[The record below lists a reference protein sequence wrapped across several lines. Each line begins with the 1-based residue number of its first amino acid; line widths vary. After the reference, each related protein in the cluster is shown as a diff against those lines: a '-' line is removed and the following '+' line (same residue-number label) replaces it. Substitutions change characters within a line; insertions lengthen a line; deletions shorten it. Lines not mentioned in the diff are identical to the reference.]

1 MDLWKPSF
9 WYERNFPMVSEIEV
23 DNRIFVLGLDN
34 LYRTAMKEYES
45 QTLLPSARVVAQ
57 RLRVQ
62 RADVPI
68 EGYYHET
75 DQLTEYFQLM
85 RSLQEVGEDRESEVK
100 NLQEFQM
107 IWDLTNS
114 PLYGRPQRMGH
125 LLPAGRDPLSQALLD
140 TRPTWNVERLAQAA
154 YEASIQYDDISLV
167 GLAARTQDAVILAA
181 VRESAVLYAEV
192 MSFGIH
198 VEPEF
203 SFKWCV
209 DDELAAAANRF
220 IETFNRFVPGALP
233 EAEAGNAEKFYQGF
247 KDNDVIGRC
256 VRIGKGSGGSPFYHW
271 AISTRNIPGNQVEL
285 EIDEFWSTNIWTT
298 EKYRSYQNWSDGMKL
313 FKESGVPE
321 DEWRML

>member
-1 MDLWKPSF
+1 MDIWKPSF
-9 WYERNFPMVSEIEV
+9 WYERNYPTVSEIEV

-62 RADVPI
+62 RADVPV

-75 DQLTEYFQLM
+75 SQLTEYFQLM
-85 RSLQEVGEDRESEVK
+85 RGLQEVSQGRESEVK
-100 NLQEFQM
+100 NLHEFQM

-114 PLYGRPQRMGH
+114 PLYGRPQRKGK
-125 LLPAGRDPLSQALLD
+125 LFPVGRDPLSQALSD
-140 TRPTWNVERLAQAA
+140 TSPEWSVGRLVQASNK
-154 YEASIQYDDISLV
+154 ASIQYDDISLV

-181 VRESAVLYAEV
+181 VRESAVLYAELITL
-192 MSFGIH
+192 GIH

-209 DDELAAAANRF
+209 DDELAIAANRF

-233 EAEAGNAEKFYQGF
+233 EAEAGNAEKFYKGF

-256 VRIGKGSGGSPFYHW
+256 VRIGKSPVGPPYYHW
-271 AISTRNIPGNQVEL
+271 AIVARHVPGNQVEL

-298 EKYRSYQNWSDGMKL
+298 EKYRSYQNWPDGMKL
-313 FKESGVPE
+313 FKEFGVPE